1 MKGKGERRSLL
12 AYLREV
18 PDPRGRQGRRY
29 RLECLLAILI
39 LAALNGEQSLRG
51 MWVWAQHHAEMLIE
65 ELQMWEVGRI
75 PALDTFWN
83 LMRRLDVEAF
93 LRAVNRWL
101 AAWEG
106 VESLS
111 LDEKVLRGSKR
122 EGEQALQVITA
133 FAQRLGRVL
142 EQVEVPEGDQTKAAL
157 ALLEGVPLEGKV
169 VTMDAG
175 LLERPVVK
183 TIVEKGGPIWGQ

>member
-1 MKGKGERRSLL
+1 MKEKGEKRSLL

-29 RLECLLAILI
+29 QLECLLAILI
-39 LAALNGEQSLRG
+39 LAALNGEHSLRG

-65 ELQMWEVGRI
+65 ELQMWDVGRI

-83 LMRRLDVEAF
+83 LMRRLDVEAL

-122 EGEQALQVITA
+122 EGEKALQVITA

-157 ALLEGVPLEGKV
+157 ALLEGLPLEGKV

-183 TIVEKGGPIWGQ
+183 AIVEKGGPMWGQ

>member
-1 MKGKGERRSLL
+1 MKEKGEKRSLL

-29 RLECLLAILI
+29 RLEYLLAILI
-39 LAALNGEQSLRG
+39 LAALNGEHSLRG

-65 ELQMWEVGRI
+65 ELQMWDVGRI

-83 LMRRLDVEAF
+83 LMRRLDVEAL

-122 EGEQALQVITA
+122 EGEKPS
-133 FAQRLGRVL
+133 R
-142 EQVEVPEGDQTKAAL
+142 
-157 ALLEGVPLEGKV
+157 
-169 VTMDAG
+169 
-175 LLERPVVK
+175 
-183 TIVEKGGPIWGQ
+183 